1 MPPALPTLRAVT
13 TPPAG
18 PAPEQRPDATDEPG
32 RPDSAER
39 TGTTTPSHD
48 KPDPTIEAGDD
59 YEPV

>member
-1 MPPALPTLRAVT
+1 VT

-39 TGTTTPSHD
+39 TGTTTSSHD